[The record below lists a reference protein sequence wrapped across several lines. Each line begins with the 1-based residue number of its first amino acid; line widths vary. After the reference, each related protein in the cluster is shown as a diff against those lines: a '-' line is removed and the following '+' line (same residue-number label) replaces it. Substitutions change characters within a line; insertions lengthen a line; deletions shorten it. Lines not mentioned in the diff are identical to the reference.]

1 MSAMKH
7 LTPPRVSISE
17 FSMHHHCRPSTLAA
31 LLLIIIAGGCDR
43 SLPESAALPAPV
55 VEIMAVETSDIP
67 IYHEWI
73 GTLDGMVNAQITAQV
88 SGYLIKQVY
97 QEGQRVKKGELLYEI
112 DPRVFQAMLDGAR
125 SNLARQEAVLKTAQ
139 LDVARVERL
148 LPEKAVS
155 VRDRDNAVGRE
166 ASALAEV
173 MAARAAVD
181 NARLQLEFTR
191 ITAPI
196 DGIAGISKAQIGDLV
211 GPGSPHTE
219 LTTVSKLDPIKAYIP
234 LSEQQYL
241 QLARERQQTDQ
252 ANGNGDLEL
261 ILADGSVY
269 SHPGKFFFA
278 DRQVDVKTGTIQV
291 AILFPNPNN
300 LLRPGQ
306 FAKVRAIVKHKAN
319 ALLVPQRAVLEMQG
333 RRLLAV
339 IKSDNSVEMRPV
351 TLGETVGNR
360 YVIEQGL
367 QAGDRIVVEGLLKV
381 RPGMTVDPKPYPAAT
396 SGAAR

>member
-1 MSAMKH
+1 
-7 LTPPRVSISE
+7 
-17 FSMHHHCRPSTLAA
+17 MHHHCRPPTLAA
-31 LLLIIIAGGCDR
+31 LLLIMIAGGCDR
-43 SLPESAALPAPV
+43 SPPQSAALPSPV

-73 GTLDGMVNAQITAQV
+73 GTMDGMVNAQITAQV

-97 QEGQRVKKGELLYEI
+97 QEGQRVKKGQLLYEI
-112 DPRVFQAMLDGAR
+112 DPRVFQAMLDGAL
-125 SNLARQEAVLKTAQ
+125 SNLTRQEAVLKTAQ

-196 DGIAGISKAQIGDLV
+196 DGIAGMSKAQIGDLV
-211 GPGSPHTE
+211 GPGSPHAE

-241 QLARERQQTDQ
+241 QLVRERQQTDQ
-252 ANGNGDLEL
+252 ANGNGNGNGGLEL

-381 RPGMTVDPKPYPAAT
+381 RPGMTVNPKPYTAAT
-396 SGAAR
+396 SDVVL